1 MTDCEAPK
9 GGDRGRKQSSLAQ
22 KGVAALSGGI
32 EELNIL
38 FILYFILHI
47 VLFTISTCLI
57 LIVYLTFFKHS
68 LLCLLERKRE
78 GKKMGAAI
86 YKEIRAH
93 LPPPPPHSSQHLGNC
108 SSGTLCSGR
117 SPTSKQEENEGS
129 NFLSHRRRTQ
139 LFFFFSFFVAQAVP
153 HVQLEKERKGSLSL
167 WGTKNQQEQTLY
179 KRSVGGFGE
188 I

>member
-22 KGVAALSGGI
+22 KVETEQHTQCLVAALSGGI

-38 FILYFILHI
+38 FI
-47 VLFTISTCLI
+47 LFTISTCLI

-86 YKEIRAH
+86 FKEIRAH

-108 SSGTLCSGR
+108 SSGTLCSGD
-117 SPTSKQEENEGS
+117 G
-129 NFLSHRRRTQ
+129 
-139 LFFFFSFFVAQAVP
+139 V
-153 HVQLEKERKGSLSL
+153 
-167 WGTKNQQEQTLY
+167 
-179 KRSVGGFGE
+179 
-188 I
+188 